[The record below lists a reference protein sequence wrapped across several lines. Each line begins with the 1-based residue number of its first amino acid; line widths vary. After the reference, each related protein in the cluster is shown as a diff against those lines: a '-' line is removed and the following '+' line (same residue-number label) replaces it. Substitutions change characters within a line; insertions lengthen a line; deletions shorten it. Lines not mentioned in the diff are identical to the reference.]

1 MRLSKW
7 LRKGCSLVAVV
18 NHNVTLVEPIALKP
32 SGTAVRG
39 CVTLKDGT
47 PAVRAAAT
55 SYESAGSAEVSAE
68 SAARQVVAGPVPV
81 NAAGCYVLPGVKGE
95 EGLHILARYEQATE
109 SQEIPA
115 AALDLRKHTAVNV
128 VLPTSPPT
136 ISAFTAALNGK
147 EVSQAQPG
155 STVAVEVK
163 ASSPNKH
170 PLHYRWADGTG
181 TPLPGDQANQQWT
194 LPRTKSLNLIFVE
207 VSDGHGGVARASV
220 SVATGPVSVA
230 KQTLLRRLN
239 LNGGVVT
246 KFGPLESIAFQ
257 HPGQKFIDPLLFM
270 GCSDEPS
277 CKTEAG
283 NYYQAIGVFD
293 GQGNPTGSYTSF
305 KAWKAAWGFSDDPT
319 KPAAAETRA
328 IYYNNGDLQFGRDM
342 HCIDFTGPVDAD
354 LVFTGIVIN
363 VCYVANYSDASG
375 GPGGDPQTSV
385 TNAETNTSPIAAVAM
400 VNISQQIP
408 FFLGFPPQFLWLN
421 APFVEFIVFTPPAKG
436 DPIDAFVP
444 NPEAVLDSEGA
455 KAVPG
460 VCIACHGGT
469 YSIVTHNVS
478 GARFLPFDTPSF
490 LYDQVNNTFSEAS
503 QSAQFRTLNIIAKN
517 ASTDGGFGFANSLT
531 SQTVRDLVD
540 GWYSWCGGVDSI
552 NPNCSID
559 DVNHTFIPSGT
570 CTSADAPAT
579 CGWNTGLN
587 GLWPTAGLTLR
598 RRRPPTPGG
607 FRLVMKGL
615 FDRSAAAAALILLS
629 PLMAALAVT
638 IRLSDGGPA
647 LFTQTRVGKDGRA
660 FRIYKFRTMVV
671 DAEQRRAQLMDR
683 NDSDGVLF
691 RLREDPG

>member
-1 MRLSKW
+1 MRTGPKTEKAVRLARFAAVSCVAVVMIVAITASMPAGIPQTYSQESARQKLESALQKLTPAQVEMVKPILQRGAPTPGGEIRGFVTASLWEGAELRDTALPHARVFVETATGTVDEQSATQTNNQGRFHIPSRTQGVYNVCASLSGFA
-7 LRKGCSLVAVV
+7 KGCSLVAVV

-32 SGTAVRG
+32 SGTTVRG

-68 SAARQVVAGPVPV
+68 STARQVVAGPVPV

-109 SQEIPA
+109 RQEIPA
-115 AALDLRKHTAVNV
+115 AALDLRKHAAVNV

-163 ASSPNKH
+163 ASSANKH

-230 KQTLLRRLN
+230 KQSLLRRFN
-239 LNGGVVT
+239 LINGETVT
-246 KFGPLESIAFQ
+246 KFGPLQSIAFQ
-257 HPGQKFIDPLLFM
+257 HPGQKFIDPSQFM
-270 GCSDEPS
+270 NGLCADPNPAQPNPVCPESV
-277 CKTEAG
+277 T
-283 NYYQAIGVFD
+283 YYQTIGVFD
-293 GQGNPTGSYTSF
+293 AQGKPTSSYASF

-319 KPAAAETRA
+319 KPTAAETRA
-328 IYYNNGDLQFGRDM
+328 LYYNNGDLQFGRDM

-375 GPGGDPQTSV
+375 NPGGDPQTSV

-408 FFLGFPPQFLWLN
+408 IFSGFPPQFLWLN
-421 APFVEFIVFTPPAKG
+421 VPSVEFIVFAPPRRATPSSTTSCQVHRQFLTVRARKRFPEFASPAMAG
-436 DPIDAFVP
+436 HIRPP
-444 NPEAVLDSEGA
+444 RTMSQGLDS
-455 KAVPG
+455 
-460 VCIACHGGT
+460 CHST
-469 YSIVTHNVS
+469 
-478 GARFLPFDTPSF
+478 RRL
-490 LYDQVNNTFSEAS
+490 FS
-503 QSAQFRTLNIIAKN
+503 
-517 ASTDGGFGFANSLT
+517 
-531 SQTVRDLVD
+531 
-540 GWYSWCGGVDSI
+540 
-552 NPNCSID
+552 
-559 DVNHTFIPSGT
+559 
-570 CTSADAPAT
+570 
-579 CGWNTGLN
+579 
-587 GLWPTAGLTLR
+587 
-598 RRRPPTPGG
+598 
-607 FRLVMKGL
+607 
-615 FDRSAAAAALILLS
+615 
-629 PLMAALAVT
+629 T
-638 IRLSDGGPA
+638 IR
-647 LFTQTRVGKDGRA
+647 
-660 FRIYKFRTMVV
+660 
-671 DAEQRRAQLMDR
+671 
-683 NDSDGVLF
+683 
-691 RLREDPG
+691 